1 MKRDI
6 ENRED
11 IDLLMQLFY
20 SEAMRD
26 DVIGYMFTD
35 VAHLDLD
42 HHLPVI
48 GDFWE
53 NVLFRTA
60 NYGRHGRNPMQV
72 HLALNDKE
80 PLKTEH
86 FNRWLEIFYRLID
99 ENFEGL
105 NAEILK
111 ERSAFMA
118 ERILTFATGG
128 LPRMNI
134 TVPETRAGAHQN

>member
-6 ENRED
+6 ETRED

-26 DVIGYMFTD
+26 DVIGYIFTD
-35 VAHLDLD
+35 VAKLDLD

-53 NVLFRTA
+53 NVLFRSGIYA
-60 NYGRHGRNPMQV
+60 RHGRNPMQV
-72 HLALNDKE
+72 HLALNEME
-80 PLKTEH
+80 PLKAEH
-86 FNRWLEIFYRLID
+86 FKRWLEIFYRLID
-99 ENFEGL
+99 ENFEGV

-111 ERSAFMA
+111 ERAAFMA
-118 ERILTFATGG
+118 DRILTFATGG
-128 LPRMNI
+128 MPRLNV
-134 TVPETRAGAHQN
+134 TTPETRAGSHQT